1 MLCIKINVVFS
12 AASNWLR
19 GGYISIRLQIYT
31 LFYKYVQSKR
41 NSFAFVAKMMKK
53 CRFVSPES
61 GIGSKSG
68 QNFHLPAA
76 VRTGTPFAL
85 SKGELRKLPSGARG

>member
-1 MLCIKINVVFS
+1 MKLIIFHCENDKEM
-12 AASNWLR
+12 
-19 GGYISIRLQIYT
+19 QIC
-31 LFYKYVQSKR
+31 Q
-41 NSFAFVAKMMKK
+41 
-53 CRFVSPES
+53 S

-76 VRTGTPFAL
+76 VWTGTPFAL